1 MTGIRK
7 AGRRPADAPT
17 PGRQEI
23 WQAIRDRADQVFTLD
38 DLVKATGAHRKTTA
52 DYLRCLVPG
61 GIVQVEGEDGFRL
74 IDDRGFHAPRLNRA
88 GKPVTQGAGVENLW
102 RSMRGLAE
110 FSPRDLAAHSST
122 VDVAVTEWTAKSYC
136 QMLLKTGFL
145 RVVQKAEPSKG
156 RQAVYRLI
164 RNSGP
169 LPPQVQRVKHVF
181 DPNTRQVHVPGG
193 SQ

>member
-1 MTGIRK
+1 MSEARK
-7 AGRRPADAPT
+7 AGRRPASAPT
-17 PGRQEI
+17 PGRQDI
-23 WQAIRDRADQVFTLD
+23 WQAIRRHGDQVFTLD
-38 DLVKATGAHRKTTA
+38 VLLKATGADRKTTA

-61 GIVQVEGEDGFRL
+61 GIVKALEDGSFKL

-88 GKPVTQGAGVENLW
+88 GQPVTQGAGVENLW

-110 FSPRDLAAHSST
+110 FSPRDLAAHST
-122 VDVAVTEWTAKSYC
+122 TTDVEVTEWTAKSYC

-145 RVVQKAEPSKG
+145 RVIQKAEPSKG

-169 LPPQVQRVKHVF
+169 LPPQIQRVKHVF
-181 DPNTRQVHVPGG
+181 DPNTQQVHIPGG
-193 SQ
+193 NQ

>member
-1 MTGIRK
+1 MSGARK
-7 AGRRPADAPT
+7 AGRRPAGSAT

-23 WQAIRDRADQVFTLD
+23 WQAIRSHGGKVFTAEM
-38 DLVKATGAHRKTTA
+38 LVTATGADRKTTA

-61 GIVQVEGEDGFRL
+61 KVVEALDDGGFRL

-88 GKPVTQGAGVENLW
+88 GQPVTQGAGVENLW

-110 FSPRDLAAHSST
+110 FSPRDLAAHST
-122 VDVAVTEWTAKSYC
+122 TTDVEVTEWTAKSYC

-169 LPPQVQRVKHVF
+169 LPPQIQRVKHVF
-181 DPNTRQVHVPGG
+181 DPNTQQVHVPGVG
-193 SQ
+193 R